1 MLKRKCERGDF
12 GNYFLLGDSGYA
24 NKRYLLTPIQNPTT
38 VHQNVY
44 NIKHKSTR
52 NLVERSI
59 GIWKKRFPVIAVKMR
74 QRVKN
79 SLRVI
84 VATAVLH
91 NIAVSRNEPEPLE
104 CEIDI
109 PEIFSQEISSV
120 RYVREARADL
130 AVRNEIVR
138 RF

>member
-1 MLKRKCERGDF
+1 MKRKCEHGDF

-38 VHQNVY
+38 DQQNVY
-44 NIKHKSTR
+44 NVKHKSTR
-52 NLVERSI
+52 NLVERAI

-74 QRVKN
+74 QRIKN

-91 NIAVSRNEPEPLE
+91 NIAVSRNEPDPLE
-104 CEIDI
+104 YEIDI

-130 AVRNEIVR
+130 AIRNEIVR